1 MRPLSARAA
10 AQGGKVRE
18 SRNPFR
24 LRRAES
30 IDTDAAFLILF
41 EAGILEVLPAADD
54 WATSVRLFR
63 SAAGG
68 GKTSLLR
75 LFGPDSLTAL
85 HAHRSQENLK
95 ELYQRVYDLGA
106 LGDDGPK
113 LLGVMLLCGRNYSI
127 LADLEIESARKDRLF
142 YGLFNVRIVLA
153 TLRSAL
159 ALRGL
164 EHPKDLARIQVAGIP
179 DLPPLPGL
187 SLPCDGVA
195 LYKWAEKF
203 EEEICSSLDSFG
215 PLRSDKLPGH
225 DAIHALAMLRPGVMR
240 IDGAPVAERAVLML
254 DDVQKLTSRQ
264 RDLLIQSLIELR
276 SPVGVWIAERFE
288 ALSTQEML
296 ASGAAEG
303 RDYQR
308 PIELECYWRKYWQR
322 FERVVLKIAD
332 RRVRA
337 ASDTEIDSFR
347 PCLDDDTLDDP
358 EWNDT
363 YTRACQEIAE
373 RVRKR
378 AGELARFRDWIA
390 DREKMEGTLRNRAIA
405 WRTLEILI
413 ERELKNKNKGLFD
426 DLETLNEN
434 DLAEQDDN
442 AVQNAAELFLAFEY
456 DLPYYYGAEKIARL
470 GSLNIQQFLGL
481 SGDLFEEITSSS
493 LLKKTF
499 SKNTIGLKPR
509 RQHAILK
516 AAAKALWDE
525 IPRRVRYG
533 RELQNLLGS
542 IGRFSRWY
550 TYRATAPNDPGVGGT
565 AIRMSERSRLMDLDH
580 LRRNPEMKR
589 FADILASALAHNL
602 LIADLDYNCKREK
615 WMVLNLNRM
624 LCVHFDL
631 PLGYGLYK
639 ERPITELCRWVEHP
653 YVAPTEEG
661 SLL

>member
-1 MRPLSARAA
+1 M
-10 AQGGKVRE
+10 RE

-30 IDTDAAFLILF
+30 IDTDVAFLALF
-41 EAGILEVLPAADD
+41 EPGILDVLPEDGE
-54 WATSVRLFR
+54 WASNVRLFR

-68 GKTSLLR
+68 GKTTMLR
-75 LFGPDSLTAL
+75 LFVPASLTAL

-95 ELYQRVYDLGA
+95 ELYQRVYELGA

-127 LADLEIESARKDRLF
+127 LADLEIDAGRKDRLF
-142 YGLFNVRIVLA
+142 FGLFNARIVLA
-153 TLRSAL
+153 ALRNAL

-164 EHPKDLARIQVAGIP
+164 EHPKDLSRIQIGAIP

-187 SLPCDGVA
+187 TLPCNGEA

-203 EEEICSSLDSFG
+203 EEEVCSSLDSFG
-215 PLRSDKLPGH
+215 PLRGEKLPGH
-225 DAIHALAMLRPGVMR
+225 DAIHALAMLRPGVMK
-240 IDGAPVAERAVLML
+240 IDGIPVAERSLLML

-264 RDLLIQSLIELR
+264 RELLIQNLIELR

-308 PIELECYWRKYWQR
+308 PIELEWYWRKYWQR

-337 ASDTEIDSFR
+337 ASDTEIDTFR
-347 PCLDDDTLDDP
+347 PSLDDTRDGPVWD
-358 EWNDT
+358 DT
-363 YTRACQEIAE
+363 YTQACQEIAD
-373 RVRKR
+373 RVRER
-378 AGELARFRDWIA
+378 AGDSGRFSEWIA
-390 DREKMEGTLRNRAIA
+390 DREKMEGTLRDRTLA
-405 WRTLEILI
+405 WRTLEILV

-426 DLETLNEN
+426 DIEMLDEK
-434 DLAEQDDN
+434 DLAEQDDS
-442 AVQNAAELFLAFEY
+442 AVQSAAELYLAREY
-456 DLPYYYGAEKIARL
+456 ELPYYYGAEKIARL

-481 SGDLFEEITSSS
+481 TGDLFEEVASASVLRKS
-493 LLKKTF
+493 F
-499 SKNTIGLKPR
+499 NLKPK

-542 IGRFSRWY
+542 IGRFSRDY
-550 TYRATAPNDPGVGGT
+550 TYRVTAPNDRGVAGT
-565 AIRMSERSRLMDLDH
+565 AIRMSERLRLMNPDQ
-580 LRRNPEMKR
+580 LRRSSEMKK

-602 LIADLDYNCKREK
+602 LIADLDYNCKKDK
-615 WMVLNLNRM
+615 WMVLNLNRL

-631 PLGYGLYK
+631 PLGYGIYK
-639 ERPITELCRWVEHP
+639 ERPVTELCRWVEHP
-653 YVAPTEEG
+653 YVAPAEEG